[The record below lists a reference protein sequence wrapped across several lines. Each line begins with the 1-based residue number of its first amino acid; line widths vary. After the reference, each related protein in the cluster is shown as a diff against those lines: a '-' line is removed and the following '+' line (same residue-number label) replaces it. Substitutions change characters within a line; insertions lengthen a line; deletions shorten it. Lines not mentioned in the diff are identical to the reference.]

1 MNKTVVNLTVAVML
15 GVIGTEFLM
24 KKTPVGKM
32 LGLA

>member
-1 MNKTVVNLTVAVML
+1 MNKTMLNLTVAVML

-24 KKTPVGKM
+24 RKTPVGKL

>member
-1 MNKTVVNLTVAVML
+1 MNKNVINMTVAVML

-24 KKTPVGKM
+24 KKTPVGKL